1 MFKLKFIVSAIVLVS
16 FLIFTSTIKNKTRV
30 IEKNITNL
38 NKKILLTKKNL
49 NEAQLEFYY
58 LASPAEVEKKLN
70 IIGFDNYYP
79 ISYSRIFL
87 DFSEFTNLDKRI
99 SHIKNNNEKKK

>member
-58 LASPAEVEKKLN
+58 LSSPAQVEKKLN

-79 ISYSRIFL
+79 ILYSRIFFY
-87 DFSEFTNLDKRI
+87 FS
-99 SHIKNNNEKKK
+99 

>member
-1 MFKLKFIVSAIVLVS
+1 MFKLKFIISAIVLVS
-16 FLIFTSTIKNKTRV
+16 FLIFTSTIKNETRV
-30 IEKNITNL
+30 IEKNIINL

-49 NEAQLEFYY
+49 NEAQLEFSY

-79 ISYSRIFL
+79 ISYSRIFR
-87 DFSEFTNLDKRI
+87 T
-99 SHIKNNNEKKK
+99 

>member
-30 IEKNITNL
+30 IEKNM

-58 LASPAEVEKKLN
+58 LSSPAQVEKKLN

-79 ISYSRIFL
+79 ILYSRIFF